1 MAVACDYLDEVCRD
15 AFRLAEMD
23 FAADMPDGD
32 VTAEVLALAGRT
44 ATARLFCREDV
55 SMAGA
60 AWHHQIVAAF
70 RARRPG
76 ARVDVTCHHAD
87 GTRLP
92 AQSTLFEW
100 RGDVADLVALER
112 PFLNFL
118 GRAVGIANATHRYV
132 AEARKYTQHTQI
144 LDTRKTLPGY
154 RYLDKYAVLCGGGR
168 NHRLNLS
175 DGVLIKENHI
185 AKLQGVRQALAF
197 VRQNLRKDVPIQ
209 IEVTSMQQLREALEE
224 QCPLIMVD
232 NFTPEMVAEACALDR
247 GDSQIEVSG
256 GITLETLGAY
266 CRHSPDRISIGAIT
280 HSIKAPDLSLLI
292 SED

>member
-1 MAVACDYLDEVCRD
+1 MAIVCDYLDEICRD
-15 AFRLAEMD
+15 AYRLAEMD

-32 VTAEVLALAGRT
+32 VTADVLALRGRG
-44 ATARLFCREDV
+44 AKARLFCREPV

-60 AWHHQIVAAF
+60 AWFHQIVAAF
-70 RARRPG
+70 RAYRPET
-76 ARVDVTCHHAD
+76 RVEVACLYED
-87 GTRLP
+87 GDRLP

-100 RGDVADLVALER
+100 QGDVADLVALER

-118 GRAVGIANATHRYV
+118 GRAVGIANATHTYV
-132 AEARKYTQHTQI
+132 AEARRYTQHTQI

-154 RYLDKYAVLCGGGR
+154 RYLDKYAVLCGGGQ

-185 AKLQGVRQALAF
+185 AKLNGVREALAF
-197 VRQNLRKDVPIQ
+197 VRANLRKNVPIQ
-209 IEVTSMQQLREALEE
+209 IEVTSMQQLREAIDEG
-224 QCPLIMVD
+224 CPLIMVD
-232 NFTPEMVAEACALDR
+232 NFTPDMVAEACALER

-256 GITLETLGAY
+256 GITLATLGDY